1 MNFTVRTTYTKETIA
16 ALVAVSQYRSVKN
29 RKLQRLLAKTIGV
42 LLTVTGAAGAL
53 LFLLDF
59 LHHLR
64 TGRGYTFERFSPVI
78 GAGLLL
84 WTGLMLLLERRRLQK
99 QREKLTK
106 AIWNSY
112 PDKGQETVFHFTPEA
127 FSYKTP
133 VSEGK
138 YSYSVLGELFT
149 DDAYY
154 YLYLNNIYAY
164 VLKHTDFIEGSP
176 AAFAPFLTQVTGKPV
191 RRAAGSGGKEAS

>member
-1 MNFTVRTTYTKETIA
+1 
-16 ALVAVSQYRSVKN
+16 
-29 RKLQRLLAKTIGV
+29 
-42 LLTVTGAAGAL
+42 
-53 LFLLDF
+53 
-59 LHHLR
+59 
-64 TGRGYTFERFSPVI
+64 
-78 GAGLLL
+78 
-84 WTGLMLLLERRRLQK
+84 MLLLERRRLQK

-154 YLYLNNIYAY
+154 YLYLNNTYAY
-164 VLKHTDFIEGSP
+164 VLKHTDFTEGSP

-191 RRAAGSGGKEAS
+191 RRAAGAGGKEAS

>member
-16 ALVAVSQYRSVKN
+16 ALVAVSQYRNVKN
-29 RKLQRLLAKTIGV
+29 RRLQRLLAKTLGV
-42 LLTVTGAAGAL
+42 LLTAVGAAGVL

-84 WTGLMLLLERRRLQK
+84 WTGLMLLWERRRLQK
-99 QREKLTK
+99 HREKLTG

-112 PDKGQETVFHFTPEA
+112 PDKGQETVFRFTPED

-133 VSEGK
+133 VSEAR

-154 YLYLNNIYAY
+154 YLYLNNTYAY
-164 VLKHTDFIEGSP
+164 VLKHTDFTEGSP
-176 AAFAPFLTQVTGKPV
+176 AAFGPFLTQVTGKPV
-191 RRAAGSGGKEAS
+191 RRASGADGKEAS

>member
-106 AIWNSY
+106 AIWNSC

-138 YSYSVLGELFT
+138 YSYSVLCELFT

-154 YLYLNNIYAY
+154 YLYLNNTYAY
-164 VLKHTDFIEGSP
+164 VLRHTDFTEGSP

-191 RRAAGSGGKEAS
+191 RRAAGAGGKEAS

>member
-64 TGRGYTFERFSPVI
+64 TGRGYPFERFSPVI

-84 WTGLMLLLERRRLQK
+84 WTGLMLPLERRRLQK

-154 YLYLNNIYAY
+154 YLYLNNTYAY

-191 RRAAGSGGKEAS
+191 RRAAGAGGKEAS

>member
-112 PDKGQETVFHFTPEA
+112 PDKGQEAVFHFTPEA

>member
-1 MNFTVRTTYTKETIA
+1 M
-16 ALVAVSQYRSVKN
+16 AVSQYRSVKN

-42 LLTVTGAAGAL
+42 LLTVTGAAGTL

-154 YLYLNNIYAY
+154 YLYLNNTYAY
-164 VLKHTDFIEGSP
+164 VLRHTDFTEGSP

-191 RRAAGSGGKEAS
+191 RRAAGAGGKEAS